1 MSADLEEWLARRKA
15 ASAAAIEA
23 AISAT
28 HLTHERAGF
37 GFRVTPSAGSVLASP
52 VSAQWNPDPDYFY
65 HWARDAGVVMAT
77 APLLRHRD
85 EAGWQR
91 RFADYCDFS
100 LAMARL
106 RGPATNPQSATTAGD
121 HQKFLRDDCEL
132 AALSGDA
139 ILGEPRVNADGTV
152 DFERWGRPQFDGPAL
167 RALSL
172 LAWDGAVPAAMAALL
187 AIDLDHALTHAAAP
201 SLGPWEEEPEA
212 LYGFTLLAQR
222 AALRRGADRLPQ
234 APLIVAFARIEAAL
248 EAMWCEREGHMLVS
262 SAGVPGQSDA
272 SIVLGALLDPSAP
285 TFGID
290 DPRIIATVDHIEGWS
305 RELFPVATATHPLVG
320 RWPEDVYFGGNPWLP
335 TSLGFAE
342 YYFRRSSA
350 AQDGEEA
357 ARLLAQGEAFLAA
370 LARLLPD
377 AAGFLP
383 EQLDRTTGAPTS
395 SRNLTWSHAAVIAA
409 AEARRQA
416 LTPRA
421 DAGLKSQGA

>member
-1 MSADLEEWLARRKA
+1 MEAWLAQREK

-28 HLTHERAGF
+28 HLSHERPGF
-37 GFRVTPSAGSVLASP
+37 GYRVTPVAGSVLASP
-52 VSAQWNPDPDYFY
+52 VSAHWNPDPDYFY
-65 HWARDAGVVMAT
+65 HWLRDAGVVMAT

-91 RFADYCDFS
+91 RMEDYAAFS
-100 LAMARL
+100 LAIARQP
-106 RGPATNPQSATTAGD
+106 GPTANPQSAKTAGD
-121 HQKFLRDDCEL
+121 HQKFLRDDAEL
-132 AALSGDA
+132 AALTGDA
-139 ILGEPRVNADGTV
+139 ILGEPRVNADGTT

-172 LAWDGAVPAAMAALL
+172 FAWDGPEPAAMPALL
-187 AIDLDHALTHAAAP
+187 AIDLNHALTHAATP

-234 APLIVAFARIEAAL
+234 APLLVAFAKIEAAL
-248 EAMWCEREGHMLVS
+248 EAMWCEREGHMRVS
-262 SAGVPGQSDA
+262 SAGAPGESDA

-285 TFGID
+285 TFGVD
-290 DPRIIATVDHIEGWS
+290 DPRIVATVNHIERWS
-305 RELFPVATATHPLVG
+305 RELFPIATEMHPLVG

-342 YYFRRSSA
+342 FHFRRA
-350 AQDGEEA
+350 ATAPDGDQA
-357 ARLLAQGEAFLAA
+357 GRALAHGEAYLAA
-370 LARLLPD
+370 IARILPD
-377 AAGFLP
+377 ATAFLP

-395 SRNLTWSHAAVIAA
+395 SRNLTWSHAALIAA
-409 AEARRQA
+409 AEARRKA
-416 LTPRA
+416 LTPKA
-421 DAGLKSQGA
+421 AAGLQSRGE